1 MVTPHKPRFS
11 HTPTL
16 FSTAV
21 VATALVFWAP
31 SGSAGQSLRGSTA
44 SLDRQN
50 RVAREHD
57 YTFIDDG
64 DRVRLFADQGWLV
77 RIEPS
82 GDFALK
88 GVSYP
93 YARREVQLFVE
104 RLASQYRSAC
114 GEQLVVTSLTR
125 PTTAQPINASDRSV
139 HPTGMALD
147 LRTPRTRTC
156 RVWLERVLL
165 SLERA
170 GVIEATLERFPVHY
184 HIAVYPR
191 QYSAYVEAIQ
201 TRATPI
207 PAPISATAAS
217 TETATAT
224 AAVAERLAYT
234 VRRGD
239 SLWTI
244 ARSHGTTVDALRSRN
259 QLAGSRIYVGQV
271 LELPLGS

>member
-11 HTPTL
+11 CTPTL
-16 FSTAV
+16 LSTAV
-21 VATALVFWAP
+21 FATALIFSTP
-31 SGSAGQSLRGSTA
+31 SGGAGQSLRGSIA

-64 DRVRLFADQGWLV
+64 DRVRFFADQGWLV
-77 RIEPS
+77 RIEPNR
-82 GDFALK
+82 DFTLK

-104 RLASQYRSAC
+104 RLGSQYRSAC
-114 GEQLVVTSLTR
+114 GDQLVVTSLTR
-125 PTTAQPINASDRSV
+125 PTTAQPVNASDRSV

-156 RVWLERVLL
+156 RVWLEGVLL

-191 QYSAYVEAIQ
+191 QYSAYVDAIK
-201 TRATPI
+201 TRATATPE
-207 PAPISATAAS
+207 PTRTAAA
-217 TETATAT
+217 TTATAT

-271 LELPLGS
+271 LELPVGS